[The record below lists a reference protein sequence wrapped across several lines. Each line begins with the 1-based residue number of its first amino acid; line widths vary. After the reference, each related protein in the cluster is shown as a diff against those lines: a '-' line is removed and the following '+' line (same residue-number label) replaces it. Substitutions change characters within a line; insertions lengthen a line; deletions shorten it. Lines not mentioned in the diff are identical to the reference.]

1 MDGSSRPERTA
12 VKPHRSL
19 ARHLDGWQPGLL
31 AVFVAGTSA
40 SLAVPRPVPPVE
52 IPEPMIEPRELERA
66 AGADRALAD
75 GAERERLDADVRRVG
90 SAIRAYGLAEIAGA
104 APPQLERR
112 EVAEAAQRALAQGEA
127 PLARLRA
134 YQLRSF
140 LRELHRWEQTGE
152 ESDELRELGGPFL
165 DRARQSGWVE
175 GRRLVLDDTVRAVL
189 FKKRWVDL
197 TLVQGPAMDL
207 TSVEKRALCRFL
219 ILHPPRD
226 LGRGIGEGGAGEQRA
241 AFATEQYRL
250 RKIEE
255 LHALDPSYPADLG
268 RGVALYRIHR
278 YPQAVEA
285 FRRHLDDHPDGPYTL
300 RAQNYLRAAL
310 GAAMEAP

>member
-1 MDGSSRPERTA
+1 
-12 VKPHRSL
+12 
-19 ARHLDGWQPGLL
+19 LL

-40 SLAVPRPVPPVE
+40 LLAVPRAVPPVDF
-52 IPEPMIEPRELERA
+52 PEPMIEPRELARA
-66 AGADRALAD
+66 ARADQALAD
-75 GAERERLDADVRRVG
+75 AAERERLDADVRRVG
-90 SAIRAYGLAEIAGA
+90 SAIRAYGLAEIADAG
-104 APPQLERR
+104 PPELERR
-112 EVAEAAQRALAQGEA
+112 EVAGAAQRALAQGEA
-127 PLARLRA
+127 ALARLRA

-152 ESDELRELGGPFL
+152 ETDELRELGGPFL
-165 DRARQSGWVE
+165 DSARRSGWVE
-175 GRRLVLDDTVRAVL
+175 GGRRLVLDDTVRAVL

-197 TLVQGPAMDL
+197 TLVHGPALDL
-207 TSVEKRALCRFL
+207 SSAESRALYRFL

-226 LGRGIGEGGAGEQRA
+226 PGRGIDEGGPGATMRA
-241 AFATEQYRL
+241 AIAAEQYRL

-255 LHALDPSYPADLG
+255 LHTLDPSYPADLG

-285 FRRHLDDHPDGPYTL
+285 FRRHLDDHPDGPHTL